1 MMVINLNEILK
12 NIEQFHGHIGPYAVI
27 GYRMGKI
34 ANEKLGKDPFNK
46 KAYVWTGT
54 KPPMSCVIDG
64 IQMSSGC
71 TIGKGNL
78 TIVSGKS
85 PKARFST
92 NDGKKIEIYL
102 RESVKNEIESTV
114 TKQNIVSFSEELYQK
129 PDSELFEIY

>member
-1 MMVINLNEILK
+1 MVIGVNQELK

-46 KAYVWTGT
+46 KAQVWTGSV
-54 KPPMSCVIDG
+54 PPMSCVIDG

-78 TIVSGKS
+78 KLLSGKI
-85 PKARFST
+85 PKALFLT
-92 NDGKKIEIYL
+92 NDGKQIEIHL
-102 RESVKNEIESTV
+102 LESIKNEIDKNVNE
-114 TKQNIVSFSEELYQK
+114 QNIISYSEDLFK
-129 PDSELFEIY
+129 KSDKELFEIR

>member
-1 MMVINLNEILK
+1 MIRLNQELK

-46 KAYVWTGT
+46 KAQVWTSDV
-54 KPPMSCVIDG
+54 PPMSCVIDG

-78 TIVSGKS
+78 KLSFGKT
-85 PKARFST
+85 PKALFLT
-92 NDGKKIEIYL
+92 NDGKQIEIHL
-102 RESVKNEIESTV
+102 LESIKNEIDTNVNE
-114 TKQNIVSFSEELYQK
+114 QNLINYSEKLFKK
-129 PDSELFEIY
+129 PDKELFKIR